1 MADIVSDIANAS
13 AEQASGIEQVNKAL
27 TQMDEV
33 TQQNSALVEENAA
46 TAKTLEHQAKA
57 MDERVAFF
65 RLDEA
70 RRASTG
76 ADVIGEAARRREG
89 RSRPSMRRVN
99 IRGRGAAVALV
110 GSEPAAAEPLREFA
124 FSDVD
129 FRSLAQFAYEQAG
142 IALSDSKRNLV
153 YSRLS
158 RRLRALGL
166 TSFRQYREHLAAN
179 VSELES
185 FINAISTNLTKFFRE
200 AHHFDHFRT
209 HVAVPFVQDAH
220 GKVGRRLRVWSAGC
234 STGEEPYTIAVVL
247 KREIRDIDRHDVRIL
262 ATDIDTEVIGK
273 GARGEYPANS
283 IDEVPKTYREFFQPV
298 GGDRTSENVMVGRD
312 IRSLVTFRRLNLMES
327 WPFTGNFDA
336 IFCRNVMIYF
346 DGPTKTALV
355 ERFTQKLKPGGW
367 LYIGH
372 SESLI
377 GSHPGLRLIGRTTYR
392 REA

>member
-1 MADIVSDIANAS
+1 M
-13 AEQASGIEQVNKAL
+13 
-27 TQMDEV
+27 
-33 TQQNSALVEENAA
+33 
-46 TAKTLEHQAKA
+46 
-57 MDERVAFF
+57 
-65 RLDEA
+65 
-70 RRASTG
+70 
-76 ADVIGEAARRREG
+76 
-89 RSRPSMRRVN
+89 SRN
-99 IRGRGAAVALV
+99 IRGAAVALV